1 MGSGANV
8 NIQVDKGDVN
18 LVTVDGKINM
28 NSGGDFNLKVG
39 GNYTLAVDGNITES
53 AKQQTTNI
61 DGEVEINAGE
71 VDINADPINLN

>member
-1 MGSGANV
+1 
-8 NIQVDKGDVN
+8 
-18 LVTVDGKINM
+18 M

-39 GNYTLAVDGNITES
+39 GNYHLAVDGNITES

-71 VDINADPINLN
+71 VDINAVPINLN

>member
-1 MGSGANV
+1 
-8 NIQVDKGDVN
+8 
-18 LVTVDGKINM
+18 M

-39 GNYTLAVDGNITES
+39 GNYHLAVDGNITES